1 MLDKADRLVLKGQ
14 YADALEAYEQI
25 LAKPPDADVALRARA
40 SREAVAD
47 VLTARAQLGR
57 LTVGMKAQE
66 ADLVRLR
73 DELSR
78 ARGEITRLTAET
90 DRLRAELEQLKR
102 IDIDL
107 ERRRK

>member
-1 MLDKADRLVLKGQ
+1 MKADQLVLRGQ
-14 YADALEAYEQI
+14 YADALEAYEQV
-25 LAKPPDADVALRARA
+25 LAKYPETDDALRARA
-40 SREAVAD
+40 RRETIGEL
-47 VLTARAQLGR
+47 LTARAQLGR
-57 LTVGMKAQE
+57 LTAAMKAQE
-66 ADLVRLR
+66 SDLVRTR

-78 ARGEITRLTAET
+78 ARAEITRLTADA